1 MTKKLLPITSPP
13 LLQNIRS
20 YQTKL
25 NQNEDNNDD
34 SANKSKE
41 VHIMLTQK
49 SPYALPQ
56 NIPKPSSYGTTPS
69 VATMPHLHCEG
80 K

>member
-1 MTKKLLPITSPP
+1 LYH
-13 LLQNIRS
+13 R
-20 YQTKL
+20 KL

-34 SANKSKE
+34 RANISKK

-56 NIPKPSSYGTTPS
+56 NIPKPSSDGTTPS
-69 VATMPHLHCEG
+69 VVAMTHLHCEG
-80 K
+80 G

>member
-1 MTKKLLPITSPP
+1 MTKKLLPITSLP

-20 YQTKL
+20 YHTKL

-56 NIPKPSSYGTTPS
+56 NIPKSSSDGTTPS
-69 VATMPHLHCEG
+69 MATMPHLHREG
-80 K
+80 G